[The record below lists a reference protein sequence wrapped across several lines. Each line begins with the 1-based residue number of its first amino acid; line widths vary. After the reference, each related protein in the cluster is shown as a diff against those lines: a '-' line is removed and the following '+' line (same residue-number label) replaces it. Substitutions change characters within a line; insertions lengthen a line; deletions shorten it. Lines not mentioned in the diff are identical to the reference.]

1 MSSIRFEGVKITTFV
16 KDERGGQREEAIC
29 IYLYITFFLNFLH
42 FCSHTLIVSL
52 TYKSNCVLII
62 KRQLNLDLTI
72 LFLSLPNNLSCIC
85 TRPSTLDFP
94 LKSSRNLA
102 KALVGQ
108 GKGELNFLLCKIYW
122 EGPRFTGFQPSEVG
136 LMAMGPRILY
146 FCKAFQGT
154 WWSVTFGDHWPD
166 DS

>member
-62 KRQLNLDLTI
+62 KRQLNLDLAI

-85 TRPSTLDFP
+85 TIPSTLDFP

-108 GKGELNFLLCKIYW
+108 GKGELNFLLCKIY
-122 EGPRFTGFQPSEVG
+122 
-136 LMAMGPRILY
+136 
-146 FCKAFQGT
+146 
-154 WWSVTFGDHWPD
+154 
-166 DS
+166 